1 MVKTR
6 DNEAVTL
13 ISGNQTVTG
22 TWANLG
28 DLVDARDLKKLALW
42 LKFTVNDAQNVR
54 VRAVCKRTE
63 GDSEAFVQ
71 MTQTVGTTEVKLDAL
86 PLEFNAD
93 ANTSAVMPFEVDDLF
108 PFVQFQVQAG
118 TAGSTGAS
126 VTIAQVTGQR
136 QNPAK

>member
-1 MVKTR
+1 MVKIK

-63 GDSEAFVQ
+63 GDSESFVQ